1 MSKAFRLVVVTQG
14 PRPVIVAKALDPGVR
29 EYEVPA
35 IPDDKFSD
43 ANAAGDAFNGGFLS
57 QWIQKKPLDICV
69 KAGIYCAAEAIQQL
83 GANLP
88 RHQSS
93 FVNE

>member
-1 MSKAFRLVVVTQG
+1 MTQG
-14 PRPVIVAKALDPGVR
+14 PKPVIVAKALDPGVR

-35 IPDDKFSD
+35 IPDEKFVD

-57 QWIQKKPLDICV
+57 QWIQKKPLDVCV
-69 KAGIYCAAEAIQQL
+69 KAGIYCASEALTML

-88 RHQSS
+88 RHPPDFSS
-93 FVNE
+93 E